1 MDCIVPNCQCSC
13 HIKHPQEINIKE
25 LMIQQLEKE
34 AMPENLLNQD
44 YDDLWARRVRIHK
57 GEEKPLSYDNYKNNF
72 PKLDE
77 IKQTL
82 GVSEFDNPKYQQKS
96 SPPPQHQMP
105 PPPLQKLS
113 PPPQQQMP
121 PPQQQK
127 SSPPPQQQ
135 KSSPPPQQQMPP
147 PQQQKEENEA
157 PFPKAVPLNPLH
169 KYKISERDII
179 LRDVYYKALNIVKNK
194 YTNLDTKSKEFNEY
208 VNKEADNQ
216 LEIWFKVNKN

>member
-127 SSPPPQQQ
+127 
-135 KSSPPPQQQMPP
+135 
-147 PQQQKEENEA
+147 EENEA